1 MQQNE
6 NFAAPFLFMNNNK
19 QNRKNVVKKYE
30 ILQKNVV
37 KFIYSNNNIQKIVF
51 TLWIIYGKICLIN
64 RVC

>member
-1 MQQNE
+1 
-6 NFAAPFLFMNNNK
+6 MNNNK
-19 QNRKNVVKKYE
+19 QKRKNVVKKYE

>member
-19 QNRKNVVKKYE
+19 QKRKNVVKKYE

-37 KFIYSNNNIQKIVF
+37 KFIYSNNNIPKIVF